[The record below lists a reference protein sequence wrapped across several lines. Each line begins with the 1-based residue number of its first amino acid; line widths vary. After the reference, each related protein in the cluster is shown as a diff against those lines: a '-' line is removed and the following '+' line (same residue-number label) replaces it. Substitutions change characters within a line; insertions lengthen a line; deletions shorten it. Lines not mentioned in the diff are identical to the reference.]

1 MSKKQQ
7 IIKHTVVYA
16 LANQLTQFIAIFAG
30 ILTRNFLGP
39 IQMGMWTTLQ
49 MVQQYSSYTSLGT
62 SQGTAREVP
71 YYVGKRREEK
81 AEEVKNLTVSF
92 QTTTALITSFGI
104 CLAALLIKDKLMPMM
119 FFGLFGIAIL
129 IVLDRI
135 NGFLITLLRAYK
147 QLELVSKQMVL
158 SGIINLGLIALFTY
172 PFKLYGFILAML
184 FSYLFNIIY
193 NCYHFKFNFR
203 YTLNRQIFSLISFG
217 LPLMM
222 LSFLES
228 ILKSIDKIMI
238 VKMLGF
244 EALGLYSVAL
254 MASNFLASL
263 PNAIAVIII
272 PHFQEKFGERDSTID
287 LKHYVDQTAEALSYF
302 MPLIIGICWIVLPF
316 FVHIFLPKYIEGVQ
330 AAQVLILGSFFIAL
344 SLPFSIVIVTFKKH
358 LWMFPL
364 FGFTIC
370 GAVLGDFIAIKSGFG
385 TLGVAW
391 VTVLTFSLS
400 SSLFFL
406 LAGHFFYKFR
416 EGVLKF
422 IGLNGWFILML
433 GVLLILGKVVSNEN
447 LFVRSGLRL
456 ILFLTIS
463 SPFIYR
469 LEKKY
474 GLISLLKQKILRI

>member
-1 MSKKQQ
+1 M
-7 IIKHTVVYA
+7 
-16 LANQLTQFIAIFAG
+16 ANQITQFIAIIAG

-39 IQMGMWTTLQ
+39 VQMGMWTTLQ
-49 MVQQYSSYTSLGT
+49 LVQQYASYTSLGT

-71 YYVGKRREEK
+71 YYIGKCNEEK
-81 AEEVKNLTVSF
+81 ADEIKNLTASF
-92 QTTTALITSFGI
+92 QTTTALIT
-104 CLAALLIKDKLMPMM
+104 CLGVCVTALLIKNKLAPMM

-129 IVLDRI
+129 IVLERI

-158 SGIINLGLIALFTY
+158 SGIINLAFIAVFAY
-172 PFKLYGFILAML
+172 AFKLYGFILAML
-184 FSYLFNIIY
+184 FSYLFNIFY

-203 YTLNRQIFSLISFG
+203 FTLNRQIVSLISFG

-238 VKMLGF
+238 VRMLGF
-244 EALGLYSVAL
+244 ESLGLYSVAL

-272 PHFQEKFGERDSTID
+272 PHFQEKFGERDKVTD

-302 MPLIIGICWIVLPF
+302 MPLIIGISWIVLPF
-316 FVHIFLPKYIEGVQ
+316 FVHVFLPKFIESVH
-330 AAQVLILGSFFIAL
+330 AAQILILGSFFIAI
-344 SLPFSIVIVTFKKH
+344 SLPFSVVVVTFKKH

-370 GAVLGDFIAIKSGFG
+370 TAVLGDFIAIRAGLG
-385 TLGVAW
+385 LIGVAW
-391 VTVLTFSLS
+391 ITVLSFGLS
-400 SSLFFL
+400 SCLFFV
-406 LAGHFFYKFR
+406 LAGHFFYNFR
-416 EGVLKF
+416 EGILKF
-422 IGLNGWFILML
+422 IAFNGWFVLML
-433 GVLLILGKVVSNEN
+433 GILMVLDNYVLNEN
-447 LFVRSGLRL
+447 LFIRASLRL
-456 ILFLTIS
+456 FLFLVVC
-463 SPFIYR
+463 SPFLYY

-474 GLISLLKQKILRI
+474 GLIVLLKRKIVKA